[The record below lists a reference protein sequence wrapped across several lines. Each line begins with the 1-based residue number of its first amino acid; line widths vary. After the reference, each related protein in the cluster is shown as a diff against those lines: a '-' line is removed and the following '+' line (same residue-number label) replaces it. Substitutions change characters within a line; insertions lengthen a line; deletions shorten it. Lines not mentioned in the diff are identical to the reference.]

1 MNQVK
6 YCICTGEGHRE
17 GITTKFRRVGGGC
30 YDWERT
36 PWKFLGSSRN
46 VSAHFIITLN
56 YIFMFFTYLSVYKK
70 CKNKSYDL
78 LNKWW
83 PIEQIINKIIL

>member
-1 MNQVK
+1 
-6 YCICTGEGHRE
+6 
-17 GITTKFRRVGGGC
+17 
-30 YDWERT
+30 
-36 PWKFLGSSRN
+36 
-46 VSAHFIITLN
+46 
-56 YIFMFFTYLSVYKK
+56 MFFTYLSVYKK